1 MFSFGYRDRKWQIIK
16 DICFILVGL
25 VLIWKGRFF
34 GVLLGAAILSWY
46 GYSLYLQIK
55 LAKAEKAQQ
64 QDVSAPQ
71 PQGPAD
77 DGKIKTTNLSDA
89 KEVNFEKE

>member
-16 DICFILVGL
+16 DICFILLGL

-34 GVLLGAAILSWY
+34 GVLLGAAALFWY
-46 GYSLYLQIK
+46 GYNLYLLIQIG
-55 LAKAEKAQQ
+55 KAEKAQQ
-64 QDVSAPQ
+64 REASAPQ
-71 PQGPAD
+71 QEPAD
-77 DGKIKTTNLSDA
+77 EGKITITNLSDA